1 MTEVLGYLRGG
12 GVVMVPIVGLSV
24 WMWSLVVQKALEFW
38 REGGGGVELQDA
50 LDYLRDRTPLKGRG
64 PKVLLLE
71 KLKVMGRLGLRE
83 VEVVLR
89 EVELELSTPV
99 RTVKVLAS
107 VAPLLGLLGTVLG
120 MISTFWAISIHGT
133 GSPKALA
140 AGISEALITTVS
152 GLLVSIPGLFA
163 YALLSRKASKVVAD
177 LEEFA
182 ARVAVR
188 ARGS

>member
-1 MTEVLGYLRGG
+1 MML
-12 GVVMVPIVGLSV
+12 PIVGLSV
-24 WMWSLVVQKALEFW
+24 WMWTLVVQKGLELW
-38 REGGGGVELQDA
+38 REGRAEGDLQEA
-50 LDYLRDRTPLKGRG
+50 LAYLRGQTPLRGRG
-64 PKVLLLE
+64 PKALLLE
-71 KLKVMGRLGLRE
+71 KLRVMGKLGLRE
-83 VEVVLR
+83 MEMALR
-89 EVELELSTPV
+89 EVELELSAPLK
-99 RTVKVLAS
+99 TVKVLAS

-163 YALLSRKASKVVAD
+163 YGLLSRKAERVARD

-182 ARVAVR
+182 ARVA
-188 ARGS
+188 ARSRGI